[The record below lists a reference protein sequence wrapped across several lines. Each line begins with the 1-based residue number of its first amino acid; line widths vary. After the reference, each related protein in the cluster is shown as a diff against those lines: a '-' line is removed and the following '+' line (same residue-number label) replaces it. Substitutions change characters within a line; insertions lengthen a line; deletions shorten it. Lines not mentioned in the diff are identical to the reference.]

1 MLNCQLSAIFR
12 DRKPLTKV
20 NIVRMLKC
28 LLSYIFSRQKTLIIL
43 CLLVAG
49 LLQSG
54 PLSGLVRA
62 LEASS
67 DSIAIVV
74 NESNEEVLSQKQL
87 KLIFLGRNT
96 VWDSSGLPIKVVLQP
111 REVKSSKVFN
121 KLIFKD
127 KGRRLARQW
136 VKNIIT
142 GAAPAPIT
150 EHDDNYVLE
159 QISKEKSAIGYIML
173 SSLQDSEPTEGVR
186 VALIINVE

>member
-1 MLNCQLSAIFR
+1 MPKCRLSAIFR
-12 DRKPLTKV
+12 TH
-20 NIVRMLKC
+20 
-28 LLSYIFSRQKTLIIL
+28 KTLLVL

-49 LLQSG
+49 LLLPG
-54 PLSGLVRA
+54 HLSGVVRA
-62 LEASS
+62 LAASS

-136 VKNIIT
+136 VKNIVT